1 MADKK
6 EKQKAIFTKKDS
18 KKRTVLMPNMFPE
31 FSQIMKV
38 AIERNGYKAGIF
50 PFANEEA
57 VELGKRYVHNDICFP
72 AQLNVGEV
80 LHGLKNG
87 NYKRD
92 EIAIALGKRCNAC
105 RALQYFTLVRK
116 SLDESGY
123 SDIPIVT
130 NGSDIYETH
139 PGFRL
144 GFYWDI
150 IALQG
155 MLIWESLNEM
165 RQKTLPYEKNQGETE
180 KVFKHYMDKGMDALM
195 TNFRRAKK
203 VLKEAVPAFN
213 KIEIDRSNPKPKVVI
228 IGEILVNYNSV
239 ANYGLIEYLRGND
252 METILPPISDFFSQ
266 EMVNYKYAH
275 EKKFSEIPL
284 KDWVMQQII
293 EGVVNFNRKPI
304 DKIMKSFRFYE
315 YRPTVYEIS
324 KNASEVFD
332 ISFNS
337 GEGWLMPGEIIA
349 MIKKGIKS
357 FIIVQPF
364 GCLPNHISGRGLI
377 KAIKEKYND
386 IQILSLDYD
395 PDISIGNI
403 ENRLQML
410 IMTARELEKK
420 NLRSSRRV

>member
-1 MADKK
+1 
-6 EKQKAIFTKKDS
+6 
-18 KKRTVLMPNMFPE
+18 
-31 FSQIMKV
+31 
-38 AIERNGYKAGIF
+38 
-50 PFANEEA
+50 
-57 VELGKRYVHNDICFP
+57 
-72 AQLNVGEV
+72 
-80 LHGLKNG
+80 
-87 NYKRD
+87 
-92 EIAIALGKRCNAC
+92 
-105 RALQYFTLVRK
+105 
-116 SLDESGY
+116 
-123 SDIPIVT
+123 
-130 NGSDIYETH
+130 
-139 PGFRL
+139 
-144 GFYWDI
+144 
-150 IALQG
+150 
-155 MLIWESLNEM
+155 
-165 RQKTLPYEKNQGETE
+165 
-180 KVFKHYMDKGMDALM
+180 
-195 TNFRRAKK
+195 
-203 VLKEAVPAFN
+203 
-213 KIEIDRSNPKPKVVI
+213 
-228 IGEILVNYNSV
+228 
-239 ANYGLIEYLRGND
+239 
-252 METILPPISDFFSQ
+252 
-266 EMVNYKYAH
+266 
-275 EKKFSEIPL
+275 
-284 KDWVMQQII
+284 MQQII